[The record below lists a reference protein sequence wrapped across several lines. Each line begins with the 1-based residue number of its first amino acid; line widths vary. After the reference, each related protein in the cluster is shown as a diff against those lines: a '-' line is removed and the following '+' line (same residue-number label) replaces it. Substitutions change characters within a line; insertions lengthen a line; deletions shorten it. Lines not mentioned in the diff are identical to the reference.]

1 MLNKDLQKQSH
12 IGVGQNNFSANMQQ
26 IYRNTPMQTQDCNK
40 VAIQLYWNHT
50 SAWVFSCIVDAYLLN
65 TFFEEHL

>member
-26 IYRNTPMQTQDCNK
+26 IYRKAPMQT
-40 VAIQLYWNHT
+40 
-50 SAWVFSCIVDAYLLN
+50 
-65 TFFEEHL
+65 